1 MPMKG
6 TIFKGILLI
15 LFLGVGETA
24 VYSQQQQRKDTLVV
38 TRDGTGDYRNIQEAV
53 EAVRAFMDYTV
64 TIYIKNGT
72 YKEKAGN
79 SLLGQ
84 ERSVGRRKR
93 RKYDYHLR
101 RPCQY

>member
-38 TRDGTGDYRNIQEAV
+38 TRDGTG
-53 EAVRAFMDYTV
+53 
-64 TIYIKNGT
+64 
-72 YKEKAGN
+72 
-79 SLLGQ
+79 
-84 ERSVGRRKR
+84 KR
-93 RKYDYHLR
+93 IIIVN
-101 RPCQY
+101 RPILII

>member
-72 YKEKAGN
+72 YKEKLVIP
-79 SLLGQ
+79 SW
-84 ERSVGRRKR
+84 VKIGRA
-93 RKYDYHLR
+93 HV
-101 RPCQY
+101 